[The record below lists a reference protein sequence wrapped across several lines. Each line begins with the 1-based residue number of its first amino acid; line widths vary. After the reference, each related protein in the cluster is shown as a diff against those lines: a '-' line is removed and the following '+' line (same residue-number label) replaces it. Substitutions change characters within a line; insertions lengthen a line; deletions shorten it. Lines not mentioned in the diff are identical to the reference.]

1 MRHLSRRSVVL
12 LAAAIGGLL
21 GVGGCPAPVN
31 NNSGSNKATA
41 LKPFASG
48 DELVRYVRERVGA
61 SSRRQGLFRNF
72 GLAPTSAAEGAA
84 DSNTAGGAD
93 DGSFS
98 TTNIQEAGVDESDV
112 FKSDGTHFY
121 LAKENSLRIV
131 RATPVSGLAEVGRL
145 DLPENIESL
154 YLFDGRVIVLG
165 QSFGRPGEPGI
176 AMIDIWPPYY
186 AGGNTVVYDVDV
198 SDPAAPK
205 IARKSEMD
213 GTLIASR
220 LTGGRLILVMN
231 IVPRVPSNLGALTPL
246 SAADVLPRVRAAG
259 REAAAMNASSIYYPD
274 APNGWYM
281 TSITTLDAANVESVL
296 GATAVMANA
305 GTVYVSPNA
314 LYLSDTDYD
323 EADNFRETT
332 SVHKFTFD
340 EGGVAKYVASGSVS
354 GRLLNQFSLGEHEG
368 VLRLATHVQPAL
380 PVGPFI
386 GFGGGD
392 VAVSNG
398 GAAETAPRPATA
410 QARNESSVAS
420 NAVWTLGEA
429 DGQLKQLGSIT
440 GIAPDERIYSARFLG
455 DTGFLV
461 TFRQI
466 DPLFTI
472 DLSDPANPQLI
483 GELKVP
489 GFSDY
494 LHPVGE
500 KLLIGVGRSV
510 TLTPWGGA
518 VPTSVQLSLFD
529 VSDLKNPV
537 AIQQLELGGYGSG
550 SEVNFNHKA
559 FTFLPS
565 TGVLALPVTLTNDD
579 YKASFAFDARY
590 VEPEYRTGVIAF
602 RVTEKGFER
611 LGFLDDSGRRGADN
625 WWWPQWRRA
634 AIIGESLY
642 VASPLRVSG
651 APLADLTAATRVD
664 LTPNPQDEV
673 ARDVGIIPLDV
684 RR

>member
-1 MRHLSRRSVVL
+1 MRTHSRRIALLLSVAL
-12 LAAAIGGLL
+12 GGLL
-21 GVGGCPAPVN
+21 GLGGCPAPVN
-31 NNSGSNKATA
+31 NNSGSNKATL
-41 LKPFASG
+41 LKPFTGG

-61 SSRRQGLFRNF
+61 SNRRVGLFRNF
-72 GLAPTSAAEGAA
+72 GAAPTAAEGAA
-84 DSNTAGGAD
+84 DANTSGGSD

-121 LAKENSLRIV
+121 LAKGKSLRIV
-131 RATPVSGLAEVGRL
+131 RATPTNELAEIGRL
-145 DLPENIESL
+145 DIEESIESL
-154 YLFDGRVIVLG
+154 YLFEGRVIVLA
-165 QSFGRPGEPGI
+165 QDYGRPGEIGI
-176 AMIDIWPPYY
+176 ALIDIWPPYY
-186 AGGNTVVYDVDV
+186 AGGNTVIYDVDV

-205 IARKSEMD
+205 VARKTELD
-213 GTLIASR
+213 GGLIASR
-220 LTGGRLILVMN
+220 LTGGRLILVLN
-231 IVPRVPSNLGALTPL
+231 IVPRVPSQLGVLTPL

-259 REAAAMNASSIYYPD
+259 REQAAMNATSIYYPD

-281 TSITTLDAANVESVL
+281 TSITTLDASNVESVL

-305 GTVYVSPNA
+305 GTVYVSASA

-323 EADNFRETT
+323 ETDNFREST
-332 SVHKFTFD
+332 SIHKFSFD

-368 VLRLATHVQPAL
+368 VLRLATHIQPAL
-380 PVGPFI
+380 PAVGI
-386 GFGGGD
+386 GFGGNAAD
-392 VAVSNG
+392 VAV
-398 GAAETAPRPATA
+398 ATEPAPRPARA
-410 QARNESSVAS
+410 QARNDATVAS
-420 NAVWTLGEA
+420 NAVWVLGEA
-429 DGQLKQLGSIT
+429 DGQLKQLGAIT

-455 DTGFLV
+455 DTGYLV

-472 DLSDPANPQLI
+472 DLSDPANPQLL

-494 LHPVGE
+494 LHPVSE

-518 VPTSVQLSLFD
+518 VPTSLQLSLFD

-550 SEVNFNHKA
+550 SEVNHNHKA
-559 FTFLPS
+559 FTFLPA

-579 YKASFAFDARY
+579 YKPFFEADSRY
-590 VEPEYRTGVIAF
+590 VEPQYRTGVIAF

-611 LGFLDDSGRRGADN
+611 LGFLDDSGQRGADY

-634 AIIGESLY
+634 AIIGDSLY

-664 LTPNPQDEV
+664 LAPNPEDQL
-673 ARDVGIIPLDV
+673 ARDVGIIPLDAG
-684 RR
+684 R